1 MKKVLYMWLL
11 GAVALAAC
19 SDTTEVALRGGVHVS
34 FATQSPTAGAP
45 APSFSRAAAM
55 DDTLIVGPDVLILTS
70 VEVVLREI
78 ELKRAETADCDAEPE
93 PAGCEEVEVGPVLVD
108 LPLAQGAD
116 QQFSIEVPSGTYSR
130 IDFEVH
136 KLSGDDPGDAAL
148 VQAHPEFDGLSI
160 RALGTFNGQP
170 FTFETD
176 LDVEQEL
183 DLMPPMLVGETTATN
198 VTVRVDVST
207 WFRTATGALIDPAT
221 ANKGGENESEV
232 KDNIKD
238 SFKAFE
244 DQDQDGDERD
254 EG

>member
-1 MKKVLYMWLL
+1 MKKVGYLWIL
-11 GAVALAAC
+11 GAVALAGC
-19 SDTTEVALRGGVHVS
+19 SDTTEVALRGGVAVS
-34 FATQSPTAGAP
+34 FATQSPAAGSPAP
-45 APSFSRAAAM
+45 AFSRALAL
-55 DDTLIVGPDVLILTS
+55 DDTLVTGSDTLILAS

-78 ELKRAETADCDAEPE
+78 ELKRAETADCDVEPE
-93 PAGCEEVEVGPVLVD
+93 PAGCEEIEVGPVLVD
-108 LPLAQGAD
+108 LPLAAGAD
-116 QQFSIEVPSGTYSR
+116 STFAIEAPAGAYSR

-136 KLSGDDPGDAAL
+136 KVSGGDPADAAFL
-148 VQAHPEFDGLSI
+148 QAHPTFDGLSI
-160 RALGTFNGQP
+160 RAQGTFNGQP

-183 DLMPPMLVGETTATN
+183 NLAVPMLVDETTATN

-207 WFRTATGALIDPAT
+207 WFRSVTGALIDPAT
-221 ANKGGENESEV
+221 ANKGGQNESVV

-244 DQDQDGDERD
+244 DKDRDGDELD

>member
-1 MKKVLYMWLL
+1 MQKVRYLMML
-11 GAVALAAC
+11 GAVTLAGC
-19 SDTTEVALRGGVHVS
+19 SDTTEVALRGGVAVS
-34 FATQSPTAGAP
+34 FATQSPTAGTPAP
-45 APSFSRAAAM
+45 AFSRAPAL
-55 DDTLIVGPDVLILTS
+55 DDTLVVGTDTLIFTS

-78 ELKRAETADCDAEPE
+78 ELKKAETADCDVEPE
-93 PAGCEEVEVGPVLVD
+93 PAGCEEIEVGPVLVD
-108 LPLAQGAD
+108 LPLVPGAD
-116 QQFSIEVPSGTYSR
+116 STFAIEAPAGTYTR

-136 KLSGDDPGDAAL
+136 KVSGDDPADAAF
-148 VQAHPEFDGLSI
+148 VQAHPEFDDLSI
-160 RALGTFNGQP
+160 RVQGTFNGSA

-183 DLMPPMLVGETTATN
+183 DLVPALVVDETTTTN

-207 WFRTATGALIDPAT
+207 WFRSVTGALIDPAT
-221 ANKGGENESEV
+221 ANTGGSNESEV

-244 DQDQDGDERD
+244 DEDRDGDELD